1 MIIRLNSKAFTLV
14 EIMIVVA
21 VIGILAAVAIPNF
34 MESRRRALE
43 SACLASGLQL
53 SNSLE
58 IAAVTD
64 SVEIA
69 NLTGSEIESILVPD
83 YIRSMPDCPD
93 GDYSSDSSGRV
104 HCSNHNP

>member
-1 MIIRLNSKAFTLV
+1 MRKLNSHAFTLV

-21 VIGILAAVAIPNF
+21 IIGILAALAVPNF
-34 MESRRRALE
+34 MESRRKAIE

-64 SVEIA
+64 NVEVA
-69 NLTGSEIESILVPD
+69 SLTEGEIESILMPD
-83 YIRSMPDCPD
+83 YIRSMPDCPN
-93 GDYSSDSSGRV
+93 GDYSSDSSGIV
-104 HCSNHNP
+104 HCSDHNP